1 LSKPKEPAAAKLIL
15 AAIYKDPSTALSVWK
30 AIEKTWGPLDFLS
43 EVRPFDYTTYYD
55 REMGRP
61 LFRRWAAF
69 RTLVPQDLLVHIKWQ
84 ALDLEQQ
91 WRLGENRQI
100 NLDPGLIT
108 AERLVLA
115 TGKNYSHRIYL
126 GRGIFG
132 DLTLVFYQGSYQPLP
147 WTYPDYQDQQSL
159 WMFNKIREKYL
170 IEIQKKDSRGQGFE
184 DSRGEEPRQLNTRTL
199 ESSNP

>member
-1 LSKPKEPAAAKLIL
+1 MSKPKEPPAAKLIL
-15 AAIYKDPSTALSVWK
+15 AVIYKDPSTALSAWK

-55 REMGRP
+55 QEMGRP

-69 RTLVPQDLLVHIKWQ
+69 KTLVPQDRLAEIKWQ
-84 ALDLEQQ
+84 ALELEQQ
-91 WRLGENRQI
+91 WSLEGKRRL

-126 GRGIFG
+126 GQGIFG
-132 DLTLVFYQGSYQPLP
+132 DLTLLFCKGNYQPLP
-147 WTYPDYQDQQSL
+147 WTYPDYRDEQSL
-159 WMFNKIREKYL
+159 WMFKKIRERYL
-170 IEIQKKDSRGQGFE
+170 REMV
-184 DSRGEEPRQLNTRTL
+184 
-199 ESSNP
+199 

>member
-1 LSKPKEPAAAKLIL
+1 MSKPKEPPAAKLIL
-15 AAIYKDPSTALSVWK
+15 AVIYKDPSTALSVWK
-30 AIEKTWGPLDFLS
+30 AIEKTWGALDFIS

-55 REMGRP
+55 QEMGRP

-69 RTLVPQDLLVHIKWQ
+69 KTLFPQDRLAEIKWQ
-84 ALDLEQQ
+84 ALELEEQ
-91 WRLGENRQI
+91 WSLEGKRRV

-132 DLTLVFYQGSYQPLP
+132 DLTLLFYNKSYQPLP
-147 WTYPDYQDQQSL
+147 WTYPDYRDEQSL
-159 WMFNKIREKYL
+159 WMFNKIRERYL
-170 IEIQKKDSRGQGFE
+170 KEKV
-184 DSRGEEPRQLNTRTL
+184 
-199 ESSNP
+199 